1 VSLAGKDFFIFV
13 GMFQEKPDSIVSPET
28 NMTSSSPPDMVQTQE
43 QFIEWALKEYERPL
57 IGYAQ
62 GFVHDWERARD
73 VVQDT
78 FIRLCQQDVAK
89 VRDGVKTWLFTVCRN
104 RALDIL
110 RKDSRLVAMDEK
122 KLLKIPGNTVTAA
135 TLMEKE
141 EVHNRL
147 DAYLQRLTP
156 NQREVI
162 VLKFQQG
169 LSYEEIS
176 RVTGLTPGNV
186 GFLLHHALK
195 RLREWIPRE
204 WANQQD
210 ES

>member
-1 VSLAGKDFFIFV
+1 
-13 GMFQEKPDSIVSPET
+13 MFQEKPDSIVSPET